1 MLMTITVAPWTDR
14 GANPTG
20 IGTVDIEM
28 HRLCGALRFIDPT
41 RDQQSPSDPSGSVF
55 FANCS
60 LARVRSRGLLS
71 YSAMTAKC

>member
-41 RDQQSPSDPSGSVF
+41 RDQQSRVTRRAVF
-55 FANCS
+55 FCELLVDPRSIAR
-60 LARVRSRGLLS
+60 LAVL
-71 YSAMTAKC
+71 

>member
-41 RDQQSPSDPSGSVF
+41 RDQQSPSDPAGSVF
-55 FANCS
+55 FCELLVGPRSIAR
-60 LARVRSRGLLS
+60 LAVL
-71 YSAMTAKC
+71 